1 MNHRE
6 LVLSAAKK
14 ARFHFLQLPEG
25 LQDEIVDGLDGQT
38 LTLQAAA
45 QLVRDRGYRLS
56 HEAIASYYRSVRRER
71 RLYEAEQ
78 ELRRIAADFASM
90 PIEDG
95 ARSLANLMIAMA
107 HAGLADGSIRIKDI
121 DLGKVLANLPSS
133 KVGRND
139 RPSSSPADGKT
150 DASKPASRVVDAETI
165 RALRDQLGL

>member
-121 DLGKVLANLPSS
+121 DLGKVLSNLP
-133 KVGRND
+133 GRINPPAGKPGGED
-139 RPSSSPADGKT
+139 RTAAPEAP
-150 DASKPASRVVDAETI
+150 PRVVDAETI
-165 RALRDQLGL
+165 RTLREQLGL